1 MTGALSLVRSPIRR
15 RGIRSL
21 RRSHPGAPFA
31 GFEKGALRKPPTGK
45 PGKTRRI
52 RPPSRRMR
60 KKPEALFG
68 NWRPFERLGEE
79 FLKRRSQMDPDRRKA
94 LAQNLLRRIQA
105 DGESEPDDAELLLEK
120 IYAYLRQTRY
130 SSIQ

>member
-1 MTGALSLVRSPIRR
+1 
-15 RGIRSL
+15 
-21 RRSHPGAPFA
+21 
-31 GFEKGALRKPPTGK
+31 
-45 PGKTRRI
+45 
-52 RPPSRRMR
+52 MR

-79 FLKRRSQMDPDRRKA
+79 FLKRRSQMDPDRRNA